1 MSERRSGG
9 ARRAEPKPR
18 SFLSRVGWV
27 VLPVAILTLVATLV
41 IFGDSIFDGGS
52 KEPDKGET
60 ASSDVGADDE
70 ASRAA
75 VAEVAAVVLDTWSTP
90 GVAYGGWWRELKP
103 MLTPGGQQA
112 YADTDPALLPD
123 LQTIELE
130 EVELHDPG
138 VTATVYFTTSEG
150 RFGLDMSRRAAGA
163 KWLANRVIF
172 PDGESMFA

>member
-1 MSERRSGG
+1 MTERRPGG
-9 ARRAEPKPR
+9 ARRAEPEP
-18 SFLSRVGWV
+18 SGLLVRVGWV

-52 KEPDKGET
+52 EGPDQGET
-60 ASSDVGADDE
+60 TSSGLENDDE
-70 ASRAA
+70 TARAD
-75 VAEVAAVVLDTWSTP
+75 VAEVATVVLDTWSRP
-90 GVAYGGWWRELKP
+90 AADYDGWWRQLKP

-112 YADTDPALLPD
+112 YAETDPALLPD
-123 LQTIELE
+123 LQAIEVE
-130 EVELHDPG
+130 DVELHDPG

>member
-1 MSERRSGG
+1 MSDRRPG
-9 ARRAEPKPR
+9 ARRAEPPPR
-18 SFLSRVGWV
+18 TLASRIGWV

-60 ASSDVGADDE
+60 ASSGLTATDKE
-70 ASRAA
+70 ALT
-75 VAEVAAVVLDTWSTP
+75 EVASVVLDTWSTP
-90 GVAYGGWWRELKP
+90 GADYAGWWRELKP

-112 YADTDPALLPD
+112 YAETDPTLLPD
-123 LQTIELE
+123 LKDIKLDDVQ
-130 EVELHDPG
+130 LHDPG

-150 RFGLDMSRRAAGA
+150 RFGLDLSRRAAGA

>member
-9 ARRAEPKPR
+9 ARRAEPPPR
-18 SFLSRVGWV
+18 TFLSRVGWV

-41 IFGDSIFDGGS
+41 VFGDSIFDGGS
-52 KEPDKGET
+52 TEPDKGET
-60 ASSDVGADDE
+60 ASSDLGADDD
-70 ASRAA
+70 ASRADVAA
-75 VAEVAAVVLDTWSTP
+75 VAEVVLDTWSTP
-90 GVAYGGWWRELKP
+90 GADYDGWWQQLKP

-112 YADTDPALLPD
+112 YADTDPTKLPD
-123 LQTIELE
+123 LQAIELE

-150 RFGLDMSRRAAGA
+150 RFGLDMSRRAKGA